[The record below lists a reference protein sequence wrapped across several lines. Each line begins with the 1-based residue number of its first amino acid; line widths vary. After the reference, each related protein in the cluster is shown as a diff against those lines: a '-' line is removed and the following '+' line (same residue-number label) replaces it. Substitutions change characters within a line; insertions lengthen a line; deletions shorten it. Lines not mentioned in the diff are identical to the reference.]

1 MGSVTTFGAFTTA
14 RLGIYAAQKGLDV
27 TGQNISNINTTG
39 YTREVVNQA
48 SLRTGGHDYYTSSY
62 SAGVG
67 SGVVVTGISQ
77 LRDPYLDIRYRN
89 EQSSVGAMDT
99 KQAGLEEL
107 SGILDEVAD
116 NDGNGVMEA
125 QFNDLVSQ
133 LQTMSDDHSTE
144 EEYDS
149 LVRSSADSLVK
160 LFNSYADRLQTVKEN
175 QEDSLDQDVSDVND
189 ILTNIQQLNSSIQ
202 KSQVH
207 GDNALEMQDQ
217 RNLLIDQLSYY
228 MKIDVTYQSVSIGA
242 GSTVDKLVINTA
254 GDPERTLVDGDYA
267 TQLSVSDDSNYN
279 ITLAAPTNAN
289 GVVLKDKDG
298 NDCTD
303 VTLGDT
309 ELYGSIQASR
319 ELLTE
324 SGEYSSSDEIT
335 DDSEAATKR
344 GIPYYQ
350 NVLDSLANKFAEVLN
365 GANMGYLTD
374 SSGNYIYKTNSSGQY
389 VDSSGNPVESPAGTT
404 LTSGMSLTDDQKAD
418 LDSAGVKFPLG
429 GALFSNSS
437 TGDDTTGI
445 TAANI
450 SISQSWASGD
460 IRIQN
465 SFVQDSSSDEYPTVG
480 SSDNSNIIHIIA
492 LMDDNQD
499 YTPGEVVSDAA
510 TADDTFFSGSFQQML
525 TNIQATLAQ
534 DSKST
539 STLLDNYSSS
549 ATELDSNRDS
559 VSGVDL
565 NDEAMSLMQYQK
577 SYSAACRLMTTL
589 DEALDK
595 LINDTGTVGR

>member
-48 SLRTGGHDYYTSSY
+48 SLRTGGHDYYTSAY
-62 SAGVG
+62 NAGVG

-133 LQTMSDDHSTE
+133 LQTMSNDHSTE

-160 LFNSYADRLQTVKEN
+160 LFNSYASRLQTVKEN
-175 QEDSLDQDVSDVND
+175 QEDSLNQDVSDVND
-189 ILTNIQQLNSSIQ
+189 ILTNIQQLNSAIQ
-202 KSQVH
+202 KSQIH

-228 MKIDVTYQSVSIGA
+228 TKIDVTYQSVSIGA
-242 GSTVDKLVINTA
+242 GSTVDKLVIKTA

-267 TQLSVSDDSNYN
+267 TQMSVSDDGNYN
-279 ITLAAPTNAN
+279 VTLAAPTNAN

-298 NDCTD
+298 NNYADAAI
-303 VTLGDT
+303 GDT

-437 TGDDTTGI
+437 AGDDTTGI

-450 SISQSWASGD
+450 SISQSWSSGD

-465 SFVQDSSSDEYPTVG
+465 SFVQDSSSDEYPTIG

-492 LMDDNQD
+492 LMDDSQD

>member
-39 YTREVVNQA
+39 YTREAVNQA

-116 NDGNGVMEA
+116 DDGNGVMEA

-133 LQTMSDDHSTE
+133 LQTMSNDHAAE

-160 LFNSYADRLQTVKEN
+160 LFNSYADRLQTVQEN
-175 QEDSLDQDVSDVND
+175 QVDSLNQDVSDVND

-207 GDNALEMQDQ
+207 GDDALEMQDQ

-242 GSTVDKLVINTA
+242 GSTVDKLVIKTA
-254 GDPERTLVDGDYA
+254 GDPEQTLVDGDYA

-279 ITLAAPTNAN
+279 ITLAAPTNAK

-309 ELYGSIQASR
+309 ELYGSLQATR

-324 SGEYSSSDEIT
+324 SGEYSSDAEI
-335 DDSEAATKR
+335 AADPDATTKR

-365 GANMGYLTD
+365 GANTGYLTGSDGNYLD
-374 SSGNYIYKTNSSGQY
+374 SSGNQVVFTDTDGSTVTLNKN
-389 VDSSGNPVESPAGTT
+389 NT
-404 LTSGMSLTDDQKAD
+404 LTDAQATFLESKGKA
-418 LDSAGVKFPLG
+418 LG
-429 GALFSNSS
+429 GTLFSNSS
-437 TGDDTTGI
+437 TGDDTAGI

-450 SISQSWASGD
+450 SISQSWSSGK
-460 IRIQN
+460 IGIQN
-465 SFVQDSSSDEYPTVG
+465 SFVQDSSSNTYPTVG
-480 SSDNSNIIHIIA
+480 SSDNSNILHIIA
-492 LMDDNQD
+492 LMDGSQD
-499 YTPGEVVSDAA
+499 YTPGTVASDAA

-525 TNIQATLAQ
+525 TNIQATLAK
-534 DSKST
+534 DVKST
-539 STLLDNYSSS
+539 STLLDTYSSS
-549 ATELDSNRDS
+549 ATELDSSRDS

-595 LINDTGTVGR
+595 LINGTGTVGR

>member
-39 YTREVVNQA
+39 YTREAVNQA

-107 SGILDEVAD
+107 SDILDEVAD
-116 NDGNGVMEA
+116 DDGNGVMEA

-133 LQTMSDDHSTE
+133 LQTMSNDHATE

-160 LFNSYADRLQTVKEN
+160 LFNSYADRLQTVQEN
-175 QEDSLDQDVSDVND
+175 QVDSLNQDVSDVND

-207 GDNALEMQDQ
+207 GDDALEMQDQ

-242 GSTVDKLVINTA
+242 GSTVDKLVIKTA
-254 GDPERTLVDGDYA
+254 GDPEQTLVDGDYA
-267 TQLSVSDDSNYN
+267 TQLSVSDDGNYN
-279 ITLAAPTNAN
+279 ITLAAPTNAK

-303 VTLGDT
+303 ITLGDT
-309 ELYGSIQASR
+309 ELYGSLQATR

-324 SGEYSSSDEIT
+324 SGN
-335 DDSEAATKR
+335 
-344 GIPYYQ
+344 IPPTLRLPPIRTQPRNGEFRTIRTYWTRWPT
-350 NVLDSLANKFAEVLN
+350 SL
-365 GANMGYLTD
+365 
-374 SSGNYIYKTNSSGQY
+374 
-389 VDSSGNPVESPAGTT
+389 PRC
-404 LTSGMSLTDDQKAD
+404 
-418 LDSAGVKFPLG
+418 
-429 GALFSNSS
+429 S
-437 TGDDTTGI
+437 TGPTPDT
-445 TAANI
+445 
-450 SISQSWASGD
+450 
-460 IRIQN
+460 
-465 SFVQDSSSDEYPTVG
+465 
-480 SSDNSNIIHIIA
+480 
-492 LMDDNQD
+492 
-499 YTPGEVVSDAA
+499 
-510 TADDTFFSGSFQQML
+510 
-525 TNIQATLAQ
+525 
-534 DSKST
+534 
-539 STLLDNYSSS
+539 
-549 ATELDSNRDS
+549 
-559 VSGVDL
+559 
-565 NDEAMSLMQYQK
+565 
-577 SYSAACRLMTTL
+577 
-589 DEALDK
+589 
-595 LINDTGTVGR
+595 